1 MMMHSSPYSTAS
13 ARDHIEDPRTRPAVA
28 VAVACIALFTD
39 MLVYGLA
46 IPVLPLLPATVAAGP
61 AATGILFAG
70 YAAAMIVV
78 TPVAGRMVDRAGP
91 RRPLLIGLV
100 GLAVATLLFAAGGPY
115 WLLVLARV
123 LQGVAAGM
131 SWVAGLSLIAAV
143 TPLATRGRWM
153 GVAMSTVS
161 LGVLVG
167 PPLAGLLVQ
176 SFGVTAPFLL
186 AAAVALA
193 DGVVRLLLVRGA
205 ERATDDSAGP
215 LTVLRVPGSW
225 AVVGAVVLGAAT
237 IAAIEPV
244 LPLHLAEQYGT
255 GPLALGLLF
264 ALAVITGAV
273 ANPLVGALVGRAD
286 ARVLVGIGV
295 TTSALAL
302 AGLSLSQHSWQVW
315 ASMAVLGA
323 SNAFLLAPATTL
335 IGGQGENSTPP
346 ALGGAY
352 ALFNLAYATGL
363 MLGPLLAGTLT
374 DIVGVPVALA
384 VTAVVVVAGGAALR
398 GLPSAVSS
406 GPAR

>member
-1 MMMHSSPYSTAS
+1 MVQPSSYPSDP
-13 ARDHIEDPRTRPAVA
+13 ARDRIGDPPTRPVA
-28 VAVACIALFTD
+28 AIAVACVALFTD

-61 AATGILFAG
+61 AATGILFAA
-70 YAAAMIVV
+70 YAAAMIAV
-78 TPVAGRMVDRAGP
+78 TPVAGRLVDHSGP

-100 GLAVATLLFAAGGPY
+100 GLAAATLLFALGGPY

-153 GVAMSTVS
+153 GTAMSMVS
-161 LGVLVG
+161 LGVLFG

-186 AAAVALA
+186 ATAVALG
-193 DGVVRLLLVRGA
+193 DGIVRLLLVRDAGT
-205 ERATDDSAGP
+205 ATDDPAGP

-225 AVVGAVVLGAAT
+225 PVVVAVILGAAT

-244 LPLHLAEQYGT
+244 LPLHLARQYGT

-264 ALAVITGAV
+264 ALAVIAGAV
-273 ANPLVGALVGRAD
+273 ANPLVGAFVGRVD

-302 AGLSLSQHSWQVW
+302 AMLSLSLYSWQVW
-315 ASMAVLGA
+315 AGMAVLGA

-335 IGGQGENSTPP
+335 IGAQGGQSTPP

-363 MLGPLLAGTLT
+363 LVGPLLSGALA
-374 DIVGVPVALA
+374 DVMGVPVALGA
-384 VTAVVVVAGGAALR
+384 VAAVVVAAGGAALR
-398 GLPSAVSS
+398 GLPSAVTS
-406 GPAR
+406 GTAR